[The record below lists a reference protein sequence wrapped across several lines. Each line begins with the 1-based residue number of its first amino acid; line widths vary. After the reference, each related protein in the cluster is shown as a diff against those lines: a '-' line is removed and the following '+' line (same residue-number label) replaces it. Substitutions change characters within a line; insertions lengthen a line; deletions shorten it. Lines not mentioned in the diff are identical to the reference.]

1 MSMLQPR
8 AEDVKHVVIRLI
20 QAVTS
25 VLLASWRSQK
35 QPVPGGRLPLRN
47 KVCFG
52 RTAPVFD

>member
-35 QPVPGGRLPLRN
+35 QPVPGGRLRN